1 MKKNRVSFLVSSLLL
16 SGAFSFANAASINY
30 HTSSNQFDV
39 YVYADLNRLSPMNI
53 PFSGVVSF
61 SGEAIN
67 VLVDS
72 TADNLKYVGSSFKI
86 LISDSITVNNLTI
99 KDNSALLDFEYFL
112 YNGTIKD
119 DLSLIA
125 IQAQTISQSV
135 NTLSSDNK
143 NAGNAARVLQKLYD
157 TNSDVQGA
165 LNKLGTDKDVARAV
179 DSTTPQR
186 TTSSFTAATQISN
199 NVSNIISQRQNVNLN
214 GTGLNSGDDMINEKN
229 VWIKTY
235 GSYGEQNNKDNI
247 NGFDIKTYGLGF
259 GVDGEYAT
267 NQKIGLGFFYTNADV
282 DVNNVSQKS
291 DIDVYSLIVYG
302 NVPVIDDKTNFLYQV
317 GYSWQ
322 KTDTNRDIEFVNQ
335 TAKAD
340 YTSKIA
346 SVDLKLVRDFRV
358 NEEILL
364 QPYVSTLYR
373 HFETPSYTE
382 TGADALNLNVNKF
395 SSSEFVVGLGTMGYY
410 KIDEESR
417 LTGSVGLGYDL
428 RDDNNIVS
436 SSYQGASGL
445 SFDTEGIDNGR
456 WSYDV
461 GVGYENDL
469 SKLSNV
475 SLNYNLQGQGEDYLN
490 HVVSLKYTY
499 KF

>member
-1 MKKNRVSFLVSSLLL
+1 
-16 SGAFSFANAASINY
+16 
-30 HTSSNQFDV
+30 
-39 YVYADLNRLSPMNI
+39 
-53 PFSGVVSF
+53 
-61 SGEAIN
+61 
-67 VLVDS
+67 
-72 TADNLKYVGSSFKI
+72 
-86 LISDSITVNNLTI
+86 
-99 KDNSALLDFEYFL
+99 
-112 YNGTIKD
+112 
-119 DLSLIA
+119 
-125 IQAQTISQSV
+125 
-135 NTLSSDNK
+135 
-143 NAGNAARVLQKLYD
+143 
-157 TNSDVQGA
+157 
-165 LNKLGTDKDVARAV
+165 
-179 DSTTPQR
+179 
-186 TTSSFTAATQISN
+186 
-199 NVSNIISQRQNVNLN
+199 
-214 GTGLNSGDDMINEKN
+214 MINEKN